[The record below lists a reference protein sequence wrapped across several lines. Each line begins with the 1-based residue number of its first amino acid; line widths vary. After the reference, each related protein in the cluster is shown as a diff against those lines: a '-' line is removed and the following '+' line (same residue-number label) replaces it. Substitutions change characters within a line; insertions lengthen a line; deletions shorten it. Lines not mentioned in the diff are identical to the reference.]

1 MDAFQRTQLS
11 GGVTMFFRPSL
22 AHGSQELFL
31 AGLHLPHE
39 WLVPGF
45 FVSCRPHHH
54 FRKNRREVDSFCG
67 ERINHFSAVGSVS
80 FRGDNSVGFQA
91 AQAVRQNIAGD
102 FFIGLKE
109 FVKAAVSA
117 DHHVPKDQE
126 RPAISQHLDGS
137 VERASGAPRV
147 GRLLFRHRRMVTLF
161 TCNMQV
167 RLAD

>member
-1 MDAFQRTQLS
+1 MDEFERTQLS
-11 GGVTMFFRPSL
+11 GEVTTFFRPSL

-39 WLVPGF
+39 RLVAGF

-67 ERINHFSAVGSVS
+67 ERINHFSAVGSVP
-80 FRGDNSVGFQA
+80 FRGDNSVGFQT

-109 FVKAAVSA
+109 FVKAAVA
-117 DHHVPKDQE
+117 ANHHVSQDQE
-126 RPAISQHLDGS
+126 RPAISKHLDGS
-137 VERASGAPRV
+137 VERAAGTPLGR
-147 GRLLFRHRRMVTLF
+147 RLLFRHRGMVALF
-161 TCNMQV
+161 TCNMQAT
-167 RLAD
+167 LA

>member
-1 MDAFQRTQLS
+1 
-11 GGVTMFFRPSL
+11 MFFPPSL

-39 WLVPGF
+39 WLVAGF
-45 FVSCRPHHH
+45 FMSCRPHHH
-54 FRKNRREVDSFCG
+54 FGKNRREVDSFCG

-80 FRGDNSVGFQA
+80 FRGDNSVGFQT

-102 FFIGLKE
+102 FFIGLQE

-117 DHHVPKDQE
+117 NHHVSQDQE

-137 VERASGAPRV
+137 IERAARPPLGR
-147 GRLLFRHRRMVTLF
+147 RLLFRHRGMVALF
-161 TCNMQV
+161 TCNLQV
-167 RLAD
+167 TLAD